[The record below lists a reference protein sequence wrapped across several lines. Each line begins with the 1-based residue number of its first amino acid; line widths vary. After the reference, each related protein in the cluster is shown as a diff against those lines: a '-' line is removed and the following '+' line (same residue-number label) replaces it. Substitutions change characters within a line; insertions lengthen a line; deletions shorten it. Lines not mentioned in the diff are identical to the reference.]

1 MINGVSCVILS
12 MFITTNGAFYLN
24 APREKNIVIKDNAT
38 ILMEE
43 LERKKTCNE
52 EIKRRVNKRFEEIE
66 RLREEKKRKNF
77 ILTYYTSLDEENGG
91 YGGINHLG
99 KKLSRGMVANNYYEV
114 GTRILLDDGSEYIV
128 ADRGGKNFNS
138 EHRLDVFVERQY
150 GESDYE
156 YKKRVNN
163 KGVKEIGGKID
174 E

>member
-1 MINGVSCVILS
+1 MINGVSCVMLS
-12 MFITTNGAFYLN
+12 MLIATNGVFYLN

-52 EIKRRVNKRFEEIE
+52 EIERRVSKRFEEIE

-99 KKLSRGMVANNYYEV
+99 KRLSRGMVANNYYEV

-128 ADRGGKNFNS
+128 ADKGGKNFNS

-163 KGVKEIGGKID
+163 MGVKEIGGKINK
-174 E
+174 

>member
-1 MINGVSCVILS
+1 MNNLFCLLLS
-12 MFITTNGAFYLN
+12 GFITTNGVFCLN
-24 APREKNIVIKDNAT
+24 APREKNIVIKDDAT
-38 ILMEE
+38 ILMKE
-43 LERKKTCNE
+43 LERKKSGNE
-52 EIKRRVNKRFEEIE
+52 EIKIRVNKRFEEIE
-66 RLREEKKRKNF
+66 RLREEKKRKIF

-99 KKLSRGMVANNYYEV
+99 KRLSRGMVANNYYEV

-128 ADRGGKNFNS
+128 ADKGGKNFNS

-163 KGVKEIGGKID
+163 MGVKEIGGKID